1 MKDFSFSIPG
11 NIQFGMGSLKKLPA
25 LLAESGCKSA
35 FLVSDHGLE
44 QTGLVKRVENIL
56 QQAGCS
62 CCTFLEILPNPTVD
76 MVNTAL
82 QAYQKSNSDCI
93 VALGGGSPMDVAKA
107 VGILASYGG
116 DIRDYVGVQKV
127 PGPIAPFFAVP
138 TTAGTGSEV
147 TASSVITDSETNFKM
162 SIVSYQIIPR
172 AALLDPELIMT
183 LPASVAAACGID
195 AFIHALEA
203 YLSKDASPF
212 TDAMAEKAMEL
223 IGKNLRLFVASR
235 DNEEAACAMMLG
247 STMAGAAFARANL
260 GNVHAMSHPVSGFFH
275 VPHGVA
281 NAILLPYIVEYNA
294 LADNGRYRVIYDFIT
309 NGKKSDDAFRP
320 EMLADELRD
329 LNRSLGIPSSLSDV
343 GVTEDKLPAMVADAL
358 KSRNVAVNPR
368 MTTAK
373 DVEFIYRQ
381 AL

>member
-1 MKDFSFSIPG
+1 MNDFSFSVPG

-25 LLAESGCKSA
+25 LLAEAGCKRA
-35 FLVSDHGLE
+35 FLVSDNGLK
-44 QTGLVKRVENIL
+44 QAGVVDRVEAIL
-56 QQAGCS
+56 SEGGCS
-62 CCTFLEILPNPTVD
+62 FCTFLDIPPNPTVD
-76 MVNTAL
+76 MVNSAFK
-82 QAYQKSNSDCI
+82 AYQQAHSDCI
-93 VALGGGSPMDVAKA
+93 IALGGGSPMDVAKA

-127 PGPIAPFFAVP
+127 PGPIAPLFAVP

-147 TASSVITDSETNFKM
+147 TASSVITDSTTSFKM
-162 SIVSYQIIPR
+162 SIVSYHIIPR
-172 AALLDPELIMT
+172 AALLDPEMIMS
-183 LPASVAAACGID
+183 LPANVAAACGVD

-223 IGKNLRLFVASR
+223 IGKSLRLFVASR
-235 DNEEAACAMMLG
+235 DNMQAACDMMLG

-281 NAILLPYIVEYNA
+281 NAILLPYIIEYNA
-294 LADNGRYRVIYDFIT
+294 LADTGRYRIIYNYIT
-309 NGKKSDDAFRP
+309 SGKKADDAFRP
-320 EMLADELRD
+320 EMLAEELRR
-329 LNRSLGIPSSLSDV
+329 LNQDLGIPASLSEV
-343 GVTEDKLPAMVADAL
+343 GVTEDKLPAMVQDSM
-358 KSRNVAVNPR
+358 KSRNIAVNPR
-368 MTTAK
+368 ITTPK
-373 DVEFIYRQ
+373 DVEMLYRR